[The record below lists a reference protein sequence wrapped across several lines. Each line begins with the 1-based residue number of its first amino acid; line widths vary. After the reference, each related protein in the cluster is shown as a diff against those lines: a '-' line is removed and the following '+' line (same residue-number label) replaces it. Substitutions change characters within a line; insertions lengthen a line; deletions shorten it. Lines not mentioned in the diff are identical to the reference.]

1 MAAVRIARVEPWPG
15 EQPGGQFM
23 IHSFLV
29 VLADDEGGRSLPV
42 WLRGPD
48 GHGLW
53 RAAGTPPPGRPVLPE
68 PAEALTLEL
77 LSATGGTVLGVDID
91 ELDAG
96 MLTPPESP
104 SPGPR
109 ATTGRARIEV
119 GGPAG
124 PRTTTARLGYALA
137 LAAGSGAPVR
147 VAGAVLDRLALA
159 VAADDPSLSVP
170 AERRAPEPGPRFE
183 PRNLGFT
190 DGLAGWDFG
199 GSFREQGG
207 PEHHG
212 DYACSAAGG
221 VAALTAAVAEPYGF
235 AALAQTSFA
244 EDYEGQTVVFRAE
257 VRTAGVTGEAGLYV
271 RAGLPSGPVSAPGA
285 LTAPLEGDRDWT
297 AQEITARIPVEA
309 GAIQFGL
316 VLRGAGRAEVRGAG
330 LTVGR

>member
-1 MAAVRIARVEPWPG
+1 
-15 EQPGGQFM
+15 M

-53 RAAGTPPPGRPVLPE
+53 CAAGTTPPPGRTMLPE

-77 LSATGGTVLGVDID
+77 LSAAGGTVTGVDID

-96 MLTPPESP
+96 ALTPPGP
-104 SPGPR
+104 SGPPPP
-109 ATTGRARIEV
+109 AARARIEV
-119 GGPAG
+119 AG
-124 PRTTTARLGYALA
+124 RAGLGTMTARLGYALA

-147 VAGAVLDRLALA
+147 VADAVLDRLASA
-159 VAADDPSLSVP
+159 VAADDPSLGGES
-170 AERRAPEPGPRFE
+170 ERPSPEPALRFE
-183 PRNLGFT
+183 PRNLDFA

-212 DYACSAAGG
+212 DYACSAAGRA
-221 VAALTAAVAEPYGF
+221 AALSAAVAEPYGF
-235 AALAQTSFA
+235 AALVQTSFA
-244 EDYEGQTVVFRAE
+244 EDYEGQTVVLRAE
-257 VRTAGVTGEAGLYV
+257 VRTAGVTGEAGLYL

-285 LTAPLEGDRDWT
+285 LSAPLEGDRDWT
-297 AQEITARIPVEA
+297 AQEVTARTPEEA

-316 VLRGAGRAEVRGAG
+316 VLRGAGRAEVRGAE
-330 LTVGR
+330 LTVGRP